1 MDGVIVV
8 DKPSGWT
15 SHDVV
20 AKVKRTLR
28 AKKVGHLGTLDP
40 AATGVLPLVVNGATK
55 FARFLD
61 IGGKG
66 YAAIMKLGEETDTQD
81 AEGEVVKT
89 SEVGIIERAEIEKAL
104 GSFVGAIEQTP
115 PMYSSVKQGGVP
127 LYKLARKGVTVE
139 RAAKEV
145 EIHSITVSSVELP
158 YVEYSVECSRGT
170 YIRTLSVDAGAK
182 LGVGAH
188 LHRLRRTRSGTFTEV
203 EAVDAQGSKESLE
216 AALIPLEAALVRSS
230 ALMKGIELDDG
241 AASKVARG
249 PFRVETEECFKPGE
263 VARLMHGDVVLAF
276 AEFVGIDSASGPT
289 GQSEFNVVKVLFGG
303 AVRSVAGESVRK
315 SGRASG
321 A

>member
-20 AKVKRTLR
+20 AKVKRTLK

-40 AATGVLPLVVNGATK
+40 AATGVLPLVVDGATK

-61 IGGKG
+61 VGGKG
-66 YAAIMKLGEETDTQD
+66 YAAVMKLGEETDTQD
-81 AEGEVVKT
+81 AEGEVLKT
-89 SEVGIIERAEIEKAL
+89 SEVGSIERAEIEDTL
-104 GSFVGAIEQTP
+104 GSFVGTIEQTP

-145 EIHSITVSSVELP
+145 DIYSIAVSRVELP
-158 YVEYSVECSRGT
+158 FVDFSVECSRGT

-182 LGVGAH
+182 LGAGAH
-188 LHRLRRTRSGTFTEV
+188 LYRLRRTRSGTFTEA
-203 EAVDAQGSKESLE
+203 EAVDVQGSKEELE

-230 ALMKGIELDDG
+230 ALIKGIELDDS

-249 PFRVETEECFKPGE
+249 PFRAETSESFKPGE
-263 VARLMHGDVVLAF
+263 VVRLMHGVVVLAF
-276 AEFVGIDSASGPT
+276 AEYVSTGEPSGS
-289 GQSEFNVVKVLFGG
+289 SEFNVVKVLYGG
-303 AVRSVAGESVRK
+303 AVRSSNEGSAVK